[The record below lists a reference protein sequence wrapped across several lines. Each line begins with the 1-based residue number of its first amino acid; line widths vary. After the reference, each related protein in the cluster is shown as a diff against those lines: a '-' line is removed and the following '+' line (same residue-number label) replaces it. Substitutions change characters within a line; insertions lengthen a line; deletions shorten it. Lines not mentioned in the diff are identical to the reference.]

1 MIKIS
6 TTPPNHAGMPTPS
19 ESLRFYAK
27 TYARYIVPTWIF
39 PIYFMAFGLF
49 CQHFKVHAIGL
60 WFWLLIA
67 PIFFGTFLWSRVPT
81 IPSRKR
87 VFLTMVVPF
96 LIFACLGILLAIIAI
111 VTGVS
116 SV

>member
-1 MIKIS
+1 
-6 TTPPNHAGMPTPS
+6 MPVSS
-19 ESLRFYAK
+19 ESLGFYVRA
-27 TYARYIVPTWIF
+27 YARYIVPTWIF
-39 PIYFMAFGLF
+39 PIYFIAFGLL
-49 CQHFKVHAIGL
+49 CEHFKIHAIAL

-67 PIFFGTFLWSRVPT
+67 PVFLGTFLWARVPT
-81 IPSRKR
+81 IPYRKR

-96 LIFACLGILLAIIAI
+96 LIFACIGILLAIVVI